1 MKDPLV
7 SQIRTGCKYG
17 PMSSTLEKQKGIHIS
32 FDRNCNVCH
41 VTIMLVGH
49 PPLKLEYPVLPT
61 WFYRPILFFI
71 LFQNMQRKMMINCSR
86 VLFSGYRQP
95 RQVYLVPLLN
105 DSQYICIYAVVLCY
119 VTVVQVSPTIGK
131 NYDGYTQYYYEIIN
145 GHPDHKKKPP
155 ENHGNESLAHC
166 SSH

>member
-49 PPLKLEYPVLPT
+49 PPLKLEYLPGPGILLGFIDQ
-61 WFYRPILFFI
+61 FYSSFCF
-71 LFQNMQRKMMINCSR
+71 K
-86 VLFSGYRQP
+86 
-95 RQVYLVPLLN
+95 
-105 DSQYICIYAVVLCY
+105 ICR
-119 VTVVQVSPTIGK
+119 GK
-131 NYDGYTQYYYEIIN
+131 WW
-145 GHPDHKKKPP
+145 
-155 ENHGNESLAHC
+155 
-166 SSH
+166 